1 MDGTFSIAK
10 TDETGWKFCFN
21 GSTQKEADTD
31 SVSVPYYKE
40 VYQNGIADV
49 DLYTTDKYDFNLAV
63 QEHEAGYSVGF
74 QLYNHQV
81 GAAGY
86 VQYWHYEHN
95 EKDRAKKTFGEVKV
109 AIDEL
114 VENMDYTRPPM
125 ALVTPMMRHALHPI
139 DVPKKQRSGYHIYNW
154 FEELPK
160 VKDWRKSLYGDRY
173 PKKSDVQTMD
183 DFWGDQDEA
192 SREVSVQNKGSR
204 NEVMSYK
211 YASVDRSAGIVDWL
225 GRNPQISIPALGLA
239 ALFAWLPPEH
249 KEEIVQQIEQ
259 GIPLESLLIQDSPLP
274 SEIIQQVQQADEPQ
288 FEEPQTGIDTRNLED
303 LESAFRSKIENVLR
317 KLQTK
322 GWKPRV
328 AEGLRNAEQ
337 QQQKIDE
344 GTSSLK
350 NPQNSKHVVGFA
362 ADIIDSR
369 YGWNGPAADLDYKFW
384 SDLGIVAKEEG
395 LIWGGTWTTFKDVA
409 HVEMGTPKGGEVNS
423 KNYRSAQELPKN
435 MQKAEGWKIV
445 QNTPRDV
452 ADLQDF
458 FTIRVVP
465 ALRAAGIPTDF
476 YGEYFNFLL
485 KENVDIMGSWSWNH
499 KY

>member
-1 MDGTFSIAK
+1 VQFKSMGDTFSIAR
-10 TDETGWKFCFN
+10 TNETGWKFCFSD
-21 GSTQKEADTD
+21 STQKEEADTD
-31 SVSVPYYKE
+31 SVSAPYYKE
-40 VYQNGIADV
+40 VYQNSIADV

-125 ALVTPMMRHALHPI
+125 ALITPMMRHALHPI

-249 KEEIVQQIEQ
+249 KEEIAQQIEQ
-259 GIPLESLLIQDSPLP
+259 GIPLENLLIQDSPLP
-274 SEIIQQVQQADEPQ
+274 LEIIQQVQQADEPQ
-288 FEEPQTGIDTRNLED
+288 EPQTEIDTRNLEG

-328 AEGLRNAEQ
+328 AEGLRNVEQ

-344 GTSSLK
+344 GTSSMK

-384 SDLGIVAKEEG
+384 SDLGIAAKEEG

-435 MQKAEGWKIV
+435 I
-445 QNTPRDV
+445 
-452 ADLQDF
+452 
-458 FTIRVVP
+458 
-465 ALRAAGIPTDF
+465 
-476 YGEYFNFLL
+476 NFLV
-485 KENVDIMGSWSWNH
+485 KENVDVMGSQSWN
-499 KY
+499 YEY